1 LFLKITIAETVSS
14 VSFSL
19 KSNRSGMNAT
29 RKYLPAP
36 CLFIVEMIALFH
48 DLFLS
53 LHPHFQKAVLLK
65 A

>member
-1 LFLKITIAETVSS
+1 VFTLK
-14 VSFSL
+14 
-19 KSNRSGMNAT
+19 
-29 RKYLPAP
+29 RKRDDIDAGRRYVAAAY
-36 CLFIVEMIALFH
+36 LFIVEMIALFC